1 MRLITKP
8 LFVFIAG
15 GTLWAVGV
23 FVTAAEPG
31 VVLLI
36 AVLGWVT
43 GEFR

>member
-1 MRLITKP
+1 MGLITKP

-23 FVTAAEPG
+23 LVTAAEPG